1 MAEVVVFS
9 LIEKMTTAV
18 ATAAVRAHHGSAARR
33 SQQKVHAG
41 MVRIKRELEVM
52 KEFLKCTNT
61 YRGEHEPVFISWAKQ
76 VQDVAYDIE
85 DIVDEYTYVVAGGS
99 WGGLG
104 SFVYGP
110 FNDAKATALREI
122 ARRLEAAED
131 SLARLSRIK
140 ELYGIR
146 IPQTMG
152 ELPDEPQ
159 PGYHLAESA
168 HFVEEDELVGID
180 DHKDRLV
187 GLLTDEEPRRT
198 AVAVFGMGGVGKT
211 TLVTRVYRDSAIVSH
226 FSCRAW
232 VSVSQNYNIDDL
244 LRKILRALLQERT
257 EEAAAADDFDS
268 MEYRRLVE
276 ALRSHL
282 DRKRYL
288 IVLDDVWQVSI
299 WTDISYALLANSC
312 RSRVVITTRMQ
323 EVASVADGSRV
334 MRVDPLPEEMA
345 WALFCKKAFPREEG
359 SVCPPALEHWAR
371 KIVDKCEGLP
381 LAIVAI
387 GILLSQRD
395 RAESTWKSMHDGLTW
410 SPTEHT
416 GLRGV
421 SRILSLSIR
430 HLPYHLRNCLLHCS
444 LFPEDYLIGRNRLIR
459 LWVAEGFVKERRERS
474 MEEVAE
480 DYLNQLVGRCLL
492 QVTHTN
498 ESGRVRF
505 CRVHDLIRELIVARS
520 REEHFAEAYDGK
532 PEDLSHRIRRLS
544 LVKGEDEKL
553 SEKMPQLQSFLAFS
567 SVSTSLLS
575 KCRLIRVLDLC
586 AAPLESLPDEIGH
599 LFNLRYLSIRRTN
612 VRHLPKTLGGLGK
625 LETLD
630 AVYTHVE
637 ELPSGVTRLKSLRHL
652 MVKKFHRQTSRYTI
666 LGGGV
671 VVPGGMRNLTGLQTL
686 KAVVVEDE
694 TTVRQLRMLTQMK
707 SLDIRGVRTIHSKL
721 LSASISNMDRLVRL
735 VVMARHKD
743 DTLLLNNLTPPP
755 QLRKLSLYGMLE
767 KGMTSGWLGSLTAL
781 THLVLKM
788 SRLREDSLSSLMA
801 LPNLVSLFL
810 MQAYDGNELC
820 FRAGW
825 LRKLKSLGLCDMIHL
840 SRVEV
845 EETALESLRELTLVR
860 CGKLKTIPVGIEHLG
875 RLQKLELEGMPIE
888 LVEKLQ
894 EGGQTEDDRVRLQH
908 IAIIKNW
915 FQRDGCW
922 MEERLS

>member
-9 LIEKMTTAV
+9 LIEKMTDAV
-18 ATAAVRAHHGSAARR
+18 ATAAVRPPGSLARP
-33 SQQKVHAG
+33 QQNVHEG
-41 MVRIKRELEVM
+41 MIRIKSELEVM
-52 KEFLKCTNT
+52 QEFLKSMNT
-61 YRGEHEPVFISWAKQ
+61 YRGEQELVFISWAKQ

-85 DIVDEYTYVVAGGS
+85 DIVDEYTYVVAGSS
-99 WGGLG
+99 WGSLGAFVRGL
-104 SFVYGP
+104 S
-110 FNDAKATALREI
+110 NDAKATALREI
-122 ARRLEAAED
+122 ARRLEAKEV
-131 SLARLSRIK
+131 SLAQLSGIG
-140 ELYGIR
+140 ELPVIR
-146 IPQTMG
+146 IPQRLA
-152 ELPDEPQ
+152 ELPDDPQ

-180 DHKDRLV
+180 DHKDRLI

-211 TLVTRVYRDSAIVSH
+211 TLVTRVYRDRAILSH

-232 VSVSQNYNIDDL
+232 VFVSQNYNIDDL
-244 LRKILRALLQERT
+244 LRKILRALLQERM
-257 EEAAAADDFDS
+257 EEAADDFDS

-276 ALRSHL
+276 ALRAHL
-282 DRKRYL
+282 DRQRYL

-299 WTDISYALLANSC
+299 WTDISYALLANNC
-312 RSRVVITTRMQ
+312 RSRVIITTRMQ
-323 EVASVADGSRV
+323 EVASVAGGSRV
-334 MRVDPLPEEMA
+334 MTVDPLPEEMA
-345 WALFCKKAFPREEG
+345 WSLFCKKAFPRGEG

-371 KIVDKCEGLP
+371 RIVDKCEGLP

-387 GILLSQRD
+387 GILLSHRD

-410 SPTEHT
+410 STTEHT
-416 GLRGV
+416 GLHRV

-444 LFPEDYLIGRNRLIR
+444 LFPEGYLIGRNRLIR
-459 LWVAEGFVKERRERS
+459 LWVAEGFVKERRQRS

-505 CRVHDLIRELIVARS
+505 CRVHDLVRELIVARS

-532 PEDLSHRIRRLS
+532 PEDLSDRIRRLS
-544 LVKGEDEKL
+544 LVQGEDERL
-553 SEKMPQLQSFLAFS
+553 SEKMPLLRSFLAFS
-567 SVSTSLLS
+567 PASTSLLS
-575 KCRLIRVLDLC
+575 KCRLIRVLDLR

-612 VRHLPKTLGGLGK
+612 VRHLPKTLGSLRK

-637 ELPSGVTRLKSLRHL
+637 ELPSGVTRLESLRHL

-671 VVPGGMRNLTGLQTL
+671 VVPGGMGKLQKLQTL

-694 TTVRQLRMLTQMK
+694 TTVRHLRSLTQMK

-767 KGMTSGWLGSLTAL
+767 KGMTSRWPDSLRAL

-788 SRLREDSLSSLMA
+788 SRLKEDSLSSLME

-810 MQAYDGNELC
+810 MQAYDGTELC

-825 LRKLKSLGLCDMIHL
+825 LRRLKSLGLCDMIHL
-840 SRVEV
+840 SRMEV
-845 EETALESLRELTLVR
+845 EENALESLRELRLVR
-860 CGKLKTIPVGIEHLG
+860 CGKLKTIPVGIEYLG
-875 RLQKLELEGMPIE
+875 GLQKLELEGMPIE
-888 LVEKLQ
+888 LVEKLHG
-894 EGGQTEDDRVRLQH
+894 GGQTEDDRARLQH
-908 IAIIKNW
+908 IPIIMNW